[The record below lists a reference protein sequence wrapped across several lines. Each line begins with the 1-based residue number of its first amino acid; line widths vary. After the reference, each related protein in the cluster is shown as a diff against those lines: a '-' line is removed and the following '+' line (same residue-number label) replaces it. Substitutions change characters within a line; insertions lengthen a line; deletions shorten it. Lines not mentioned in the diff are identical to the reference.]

1 MGVVECGNVDY
12 TTYCGEITLKRKSG
26 GTLKFGQAKNYDEE
40 FALKEKQK
48 ISDGDTVATGRKSF
62 ITIMGSP
69 KDGGMQ
75 RVCAYPE
82 SELVLRTRGW
92 EATVKGEARKGT
104 EISKLTLV
112 KGAFFI
118 HPATAEV
125 EIPMVK
131 LEDRHTAKEG
141 QFNYIAD
148 IAPGMTVVVPGCT
161 MLISGGGRGHV
172 AKPWFGMMGMTEVMV
187 TGSGIFEKKT
197 EVDARVTMLSQYAGF
212 SLAPGGMM
220 SGPESMM
227 EYSAR
232 KNEENRKKGEEAMK
246 SMPTEADLERMK
258 KEGKVNP
265 AQLEMASAMAKAMKA
280 SGGAGS
286 PAFGM
291 NMLANMDFSKLKDMP
306 GITPEQRKQLEEGL
320 PQMAK
325 MQKEFAESGQ
335 MEKLAAQAN
344 ASAKFMEAAAGDPA
358 MKKKM
363 AKMQTD
369 LQAKLD
375 AYELPPYPA
384 PKEWA
389 RVK

>member
-1 MGVVECGNVDY
+1 MGAVECGGVDY
-12 TTYCGEITLKRKSG
+12 TTYCGEITLSHRG
-26 GTLKFGQAKNYDEE
+26 GAVRFGQAKGFDEE

-48 ISDGDTVATGRKSF
+48 IADGDRITTGRKSF
-62 ITIMGSP
+62 ITIMGHP
-69 KDGGMQ
+69 QGGAMQ

-82 SELVLRTRGW
+82 SEFTLRTRDW
-92 EATVKGEARKGT
+92 EATVKGERRKGR
-104 EISKLTLV
+104 EISHLSLV
-112 KGAFFI
+112 KGAFSV
-118 HPATAEV
+118 HPASAGV

-141 QFNYIAD
+141 QFNYIID
-148 IAPGMTVVVPGCT
+148 IVQGMTVVVPGCT
-161 MLISGGGRGHV
+161 MLVSGGGRSHE
-172 AKPWFGMMGMTEVMV
+172 AKPWFGMLGMTEVMV

-197 EVDARVTMLSQYAGF
+197 EVDARVSVLAQYAGF
-212 SLAPGGMM
+212 SLSMGGMV

-232 KNEENRKKGEEAMK
+232 KNRDARAKGEEALK
-246 SMPTEADLERMK
+246 GMPAEADLEKMQ
-258 KEGKVNP
+258 KEGKVSA
-265 AQLEMASAMAKAMKA
+265 AQAEMSRAMAKAMKA

-320 PQMAK
+320 PQMMK

-335 MEKLAAQAN
+335 MAKLTAQAN
-344 ASAKFMEAAAGDPA
+344 LSEKYMEIAAGDPVA
-358 MKKKM
+358 KKRM
-363 AKMQTD
+363 AKAQSD
-369 LQAKLD
+369 LQARLD